1 MTLAGLDA
9 SVERFMVD
17 HRVAWLTSVMRAV
30 THLGSAAWLAVLVAG
45 VGLAYV
51 VVRRTVRPLLFLAIT
66 FGGAAALA
74 HLLKLAIGRHRPP
87 PSGVVAHGASFPS
100 GHATGAA
107 AAFGAVAVVVLAGR
121 APPTR
126 RAGWTVAMTIALA
139 VAFSRV
145 YLGVH
150 WLTDVIGGLALGWG
164 WLYVVARAESRL
176 LRDPRGVEGG
186 HLAQDPGG
194 GLEQR

>member
-9 SVERFMVD
+9 SVERFMVE
-17 HRVAWLTSVMRAV
+17 HRVAWLTTAMRAV
-30 THLGSAAWLAVLVAG
+30 THLGSAAWLVWLVAG

-51 VVRRTVRPLLFLAIT
+51 MVRRTVRPLLFLAIT

-87 PSGVVAHGASFPS
+87 PSGVVVHGASFPS

-107 AAFGAVAVVVLAGR
+107 AAFGAVALVVVAGR
-121 APPTR
+121 SPATR
-126 RAGWTVAMTIALA
+126 RAGWALAVTIALA

-164 WLYVVARAESRL
+164 WLFAVSRAESRL
-176 LRDPRGVEGG
+176 LRHTGGVEGG

>member
-1 MTLAGLDA
+1 VTLAGLDT
-9 SVERFMVD
+9 SVEQFMVD

-30 THLGSAAWLAVLVAG
+30 THLGNSVWLALLVVG

-51 VVRRTVRPLLFLAIT
+51 VVRRTVRPLLFLTVA
-66 FGGAAALA
+66 FGGAAVLA

-87 PSGVVAHGASFPS
+87 PSGVVVHGASFPS

-121 APPTR
+121 AAPTR
-126 RAGWTVAMTIALA
+126 RAGWTLAVVIAVA

-150 WLTDVIGGLALGWG
+150 WLTDVIGGLALGWS
-164 WLYVVARAESRL
+164 WLFVVARAESRL

-186 HLAQDPGG
+186 HLAQDAGG
-194 GLEQR
+194 GLEQG